1 MKIFHLLNKN
11 IYIGNEKQYK
21 HNYNKNFLSIII
33 NKFYI
38 FNVKK
43 FIIQLFLYKKYIKK
57 IIFEKKKILFISTK
71 NFLRE
76 IVYKY
81 ARSLNQYYVC
91 NKWIPGM
98 LTNSINYKKILNKSL
113 LLKKKI
119 NLNFTKKEKNIFI
132 KEEIKIETIY
142 GGLRNM
148 IIKPDLII
156 ITDIKKDKIAIKE
169 ANRLN
174 IKILALL
181 NSDDNPLNIDFKL
194 YCNNNSIFSIKKIF
208 KILFSDLC

>member
-1 MKIFHLLNKN
+1 MKIFHLLNNN
-11 IYIGNEKQYK
+11 IYIGNNKQYK
-21 HNYNKNFLSIII
+21 NNYNKNFLSIIV
-33 NKFYI
+33 NKFNI

-43 FIIQLFLYKKYIKK
+43 MIIHLFLYKKYIKK

-81 ARSLNQYYVC
+81 ARSLNQYYIC

-98 LTNSINYKKILNKSL
+98 LTNSINYKKILNKSF

-119 NLNFTKKEKNIFI
+119 NSNFTKKEKNIFI

-148 IIKPDLII
+148 ISKPDLII
-156 ITDIKKDKIAIKE
+156 ITDVKKDKIAVKE

-174 IKILALL
+174 VKILALL

-208 KILFSDLC
+208 KTLFSDLC

>member
-1 MKIFHLLNKN
+1 MKIFHLLNN
-11 IYIGNEKQYK
+11 NVCIGNEKQYK
-21 HNYNKNFLSIII
+21 NNFNKNFLSIVF
-33 NKFYI
+33 NKFNI
-38 FNVKK
+38 FNIKK
-43 FIIQLFLYKKYIKK
+43 IIIHLFLYKKYIRK

-76 IVYKY
+76 IIYKY

-91 NKWIPGM
+91 NKWIPGI
-98 LTNSINYKKILNKSL
+98 LTNSINYKKILNKSFL
-113 LLKKKI
+113 FKKKKKTY
-119 NLNFTKKEKNIFI
+119 FTKKEQNIFI
-132 KEEIKIETIY
+132 KKEIKTETIY

-148 IIKPDLII
+148 IKKPDLII
-156 ITDIKKDKIAIKE
+156 ITDIKKDKIAINE
-169 ANRLN
+169 ANKMN

-181 NSDDNPLNIDFKL
+181 NSDDNPLNIDFKI